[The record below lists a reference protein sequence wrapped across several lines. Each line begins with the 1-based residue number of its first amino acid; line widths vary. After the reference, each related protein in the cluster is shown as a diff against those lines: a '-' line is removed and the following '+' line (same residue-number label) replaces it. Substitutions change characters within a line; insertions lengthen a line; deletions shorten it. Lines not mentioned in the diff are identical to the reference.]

1 MLHLSD
7 PEPRL
12 YEFGPFRLD
21 AVQRVLLLDGQ
32 TVVLQPKAL
41 DILLLLVRNPG
52 QLITKEDLL
61 STIWPKMV
69 VEESNLS
76 QNIFLLR
83 KALGDGEGG
92 HRYIVTLPRRGY
104 QFAEPVIVRQKD
116 VVAIGDPFASPAPD
130 AARGTASTD
139 QRAVRTRIG
148 RPFLIPALVGAVI
161 AVVVIALAGSAFFR
175 HSPTV
180 TTSDTIIL
188 ADIANNTG
196 DAVFDGTLRQA
207 LAAQLEQSPFLN
219 LLSDQRIA
227 TTLAL
232 MGKPKDAPVS
242 ANLAPEVCQRTG
254 STAVIDGVIAK
265 LGTQYLLTLRAS
277 NCANGDTLGRAQAR
291 ASDKDQVLDALGSV
305 AAAIRTKLGE
315 SLSSVQ
321 KYDAPPEAVTT
332 PSLEA
337 LQAYSLAYRTMI
349 RKNDYPAAIPLF
361 ERAIALDSNF
371 AMAYAR
377 LGINFFNLG
386 EPDRAAESLQKAYDL
401 RARLSERE
409 KLYIAASYNAMAL
422 RNFEVARQ
430 SYELW
435 AQIYPRDPFAIGNLG
450 VVYGYLGEDD
460 KSLAAIRKA
469 WELNPQ
475 NALVYS
481 NIVEALLQLNRLDEA
496 KDMAL
501 KAKGLNLDSQSLR
514 SNLYMI
520 DFLRQDRA
528 GMEQAVA
535 ELADKPEWGD
545 VVLHAE
551 ANTAAY
557 GGQFAQARALTQRA
571 VDTAVRTDKKE
582 TAAAYEAEGAV
593 REALVGN
600 TALAIRQATAALT
613 LSSGKTVQTLAATA
627 LGLAGDVAQAGR
639 LADELAR
646 NFPQDTVLQFNAL
659 PTIHAAAALWAG
671 NPSQAIETLL
681 VAQHYELGET
691 DQPVNFSM
699 YPVYFRAEAYVAAKR
714 SEAAAEYQKILEH
727 PGIVQNEPIAVLA
740 HLGLARA
747 YAAAHDASQA
757 KAAYQDFLILWKDA
771 DANLPILKQ
780 AKLEYANL
788 P

>member
-1 MLHLSD
+1 MLSVSD
-7 PEPRL
+7 DGPRF

-21 AVQRVLLLDGQ
+21 AAQRVLLRDGHA
-32 TVVLQPKAL
+32 VVLQPKAF
-41 DILLLLVRNPG
+41 DTLLLLVRNPG
-52 QLITKEDLL
+52 RLITKEELL
-61 STIWPKMV
+61 STIWPKLV

-76 QNIFLLR
+76 QNIFVLR
-83 KALGDGEGG
+83 KALGDTEER

-104 QFAEPVIVRQKD
+104 QFAEPVNVRQDD
-116 VVAIGDPFASPAPD
+116 VAAIAAPRQAPNRIPKRFLLPA
-130 AARGTASTD
+130 
-139 QRAVRTRIG
+139 I
-148 RPFLIPALVGAVI
+148 VGAAI
-161 AVVVIALAGSAFFR
+161 ALAVIALAGSAYFR
-175 HSPTV
+175 RPPAV
-180 TTSDTIIL
+180 AESDTIVL
-188 ADIANNTG
+188 ADFANSTG
-196 DAVFDGTLRQA
+196 ETVFDGTLRQA

-227 TTLAL
+227 TTLAF
-232 MGKPKDAPVS
+232 MGKPKDATVS
-242 ANLAPEVCQRTG
+242 SDLAPELCQRTG
-254 STAVIDGVIAK
+254 STAVINGVIVK
-265 LGTQYLLTLRAS
+265 FGTQYLLTLTAS
-277 NCANGDTLGRAQAR
+277 NCTNGDTLGRAQAR
-291 ASDKDQVLDALGSV
+291 AGDKDHVLDALGSV
-305 AAAIRTKLGE
+305 ASAIRTKLGE

-349 RKNDYPAAIPLF
+349 RKNDYPAAVPLF
-361 ERAIALDSNF
+361 ERAIALDPNF

-386 EPDRAAESLQKAYDL
+386 ESGRATQSLQKAYDL
-401 RARLSERE
+401 RAHLSERE
-409 KLYIAASYNAMAL
+409 KLYIAASYNAMAM

-450 VVYGYLGEDD
+450 VVYGYLAEYD
-460 KSLAAIRKA
+460 KGLAAIRKA

-501 KAKGLNLDSQSLR
+501 KAKSLNLDSQSLR
-514 SNLYMI
+514 SILYII

-528 GMEQAVA
+528 GMEQAAA
-535 ELADKPEWGD
+535 ELADKPGWGD

-557 GGQFAQARALTQRA
+557 GGQFAQARELTQRA
-571 VDTAVRTDKKE
+571 VDTAVRADKQE
-582 TAAAYEAEGAV
+582 TGAAYEAEGAV

-600 TALAIRQATAALT
+600 NALAIRQATAALA
-613 LSSGKTVQTLAATA
+613 LSNGKTVQTLAATA

-639 LADELAR
+639 LADELGR
-646 NFPQDTVLQFNAL
+646 NFPQGPVFQFNAV

-681 VAQHYELGET
+681 AAKHYELGTT
-691 DQPVNFSM
+691 DQPVSFSM

-714 SEAAAEYQKILEH
+714 SEAATEFQKILKH
-727 PGIVQNEPIAVLA
+727 PGIAENETIAALA

-757 KAAYQDFLILWKDA
+757 KAAYQDFLTLWKDA
-771 DANLPILKQ
+771 DVDLPILKQ

>member
-1 MLHLSD
+1 MNQVLSVSD
-7 PEPRL
+7 DGPRF
-12 YEFGPFRLD
+12 YEFGPFCLD
-21 AVQRVLLLDGQ
+21 AAQRVLLRDGHA
-32 TVVLQPKAL
+32 VVLQPKAF
-41 DILLLLVRNPG
+41 DTLLLLVRNPG
-52 QLITKEDLL
+52 RLITKEELL
-61 STIWPKMV
+61 STIWPKLV

-83 KALGDGEGG
+83 KALGDAEER

-104 QFAEPVIVRQKD
+104 QFAAPVNVRQND
-116 VVAIGDPFASPAPD
+116 VAAIAAPGE
-130 AARGTASTD
+130 AP
-139 QRAVRTRIG
+139 TRIP
-148 RPFLIPALVGAVI
+148 RPFFLPAMVGAAI
-161 AVVVIALAGSAFFR
+161 ALAVIALAGSAYFR
-175 HSPTV
+175 RPPAV
-180 TTSDTIIL
+180 AESDTIVL
-188 ADIANNTG
+188 ADFANSTG
-196 DAVFDGTLRQA
+196 ETVFDGTLRQA

-232 MGKPKDAPVS
+232 MGKPKDAIVS
-242 ANLAPEVCQRTG
+242 ANLAPELCQRTG
-254 STAVIDGVIAK
+254 STAVINGVIAK
-265 LGTQYLLTLRAS
+265 FGTQYLLTLSAS

-291 ASDKDQVLDALGSV
+291 ADDKDHVLDALGSV
-305 AAAIRTKLGE
+305 ASAIRTKLGE

-349 RKNDYPAAIPLF
+349 RKNDYPAAVPLF
-361 ERAIALDSNF
+361 ERAVALDPNF

-386 EPDRAAESLQKAYDL
+386 ESSRAAKSLQQAYDL

-409 KLYIAASYNAMAL
+409 KLYIAASYNAMAM

-450 VVYGYLGEDD
+450 VVYGYLGEYD

-481 NIVEALLQLNRLDEA
+481 NIVETLLQLNRLDEG

-528 GMEQAVA
+528 GMEQAAA
-535 ELADKPEWGD
+535 ELADKPGWDD

-557 GGQFAQARALTQRA
+557 GGQFVQARELTQRA
-571 VDTAVRTDKKE
+571 VDTAVRADKQE
-582 TAAAYEAEGAV
+582 TGAAYEAEGAV

-600 TALAIRQATAALT
+600 NALAIRQATAALA
-613 LSSGKTVQTLAATA
+613 LSNGKTVQTLAATA

-639 LADELAR
+639 LADDLAR
-646 NFPQDTVLQFNAL
+646 NSPQDTVLQFNAL
-659 PTIHAAAALWAG
+659 PTIRAVAALRAG
-671 NPSQAIETLL
+671 SASQAIDALL
-681 VAQHYELGET
+681 AAKQYELGET
-691 DQPVNFSM
+691 DHPVSFSI

-727 PGIVQNEPIAVLA
+727 PGIVQNEPIAALA

-747 YAAAHDASQA
+747 YAAAHDASRA
-757 KAAYQDFLILWKDA
+757 KAAYQDFLTLWKDA
-771 DANLPILKQ
+771 DADLPILKQ
-780 AKLEYANL
+780 AKSEYAKL